1 VNRGK
6 RFLTTGKIAQYC
18 AVSHLTVT
26 NWIRAGKLSASRTP
40 GGHNRIRREDLL
52 QFLIEHNFPV
62 PQELAP
68 EGKQILVVD
77 DERALAEIMA
87 HVLQQDGYQVSVAF
101 DGYEAG
107 LKMATLQPDLL
118 ILDLIMPGLDG
129 FSICRR
135 VKAHSEGKRTKI
147 LAMTGFTQEGN
158 LSKARECGAD
168 LCLAKPSQ
176 LNTLKEMVT
185 HLLGEARN
193 LSSTALGLERRRSLR
208 VPAEFS
214 VICTPVAGATRSAI
228 EPQRGKTLNVSREGV
243 LLALDVPIEPF
254 TLLTMQLVLKDG
266 QTPLQVVGESR
277 WMREGRGRKLHYV
290 GLAFVAMRT
299 QAGERWAGEIYSTS

>member
-1 VNRGK
+1 
-6 RFLTTGKIAQYC
+6 
-18 AVSHLTVT
+18 
-26 NWIRAGKLSASRTP
+26 
-40 GGHNRIRREDLL
+40 
-52 QFLIEHNFPV
+52 
-62 PQELAP
+62 
-68 EGKQILVVD
+68 
-77 DERALAEIMA
+77 
-87 HVLQQDGYQVSVAF
+87 
-101 DGYEAG
+101 
-107 LKMATLQPDLL
+107 
-118 ILDLIMPGLDG
+118 
-129 FSICRR
+129 
-135 VKAHSEGKRTKI
+135 
-147 LAMTGFTQEGN
+147 MTGFTQEGN

-168 LCLAKPSQ
+168 LCLAKPFQ

-277 WMREGRGRKLHYV
+277 WMREERGRKLHYV
-290 GLAFVAMRT
+290 GLAFVAMPT